1 VARPLDAAPPGLSV
15 TARHL
20 RPEVDEAEA
29 TRRNRGENGGLLA
42 HIVHAFA
49 PVAAPHKIELVWAPV
64 YLVTIAVDHR
74 GQASRTVCSVDALS
88 GAFAIFDAHAAVEPG
103 VPDGETFAPL
113 LSTDDAERI
122 ARESLVLTILR
133 RRGRAG
139 KPVPRET
146 ESVELLRWP
155 YWVFYHRRRGGVID
169 IRVWDGVTGGRAG
182 HKIMLGLM
190 EAFRAAARAQT
201 TD

>member
-1 VARPLDAAPPGLSV
+1 M
-15 TARHL
+15 RHL

-29 TRRNRGENGGLLA
+29 ARRDRGEHGGLLA

-49 PVAAPHKIELVWAPV
+49 PVSAPHKTELVWAPV
-64 YLVTIAVDHR
+64 YLVTIALEHR
-74 GQASRTVCSVDALS
+74 GQSSRTTCTVDGLS
-88 GAFAIFDAHAAVEPG
+88 GAFAIFDAHAAIQPG
-103 VPDGETFAPL
+103 EPDGETFAPVW
-113 LSTDDAERI
+113 SVEDAERT
-122 ARESLVLTILR
+122 AREWLMLTILR

-169 IRVWDGVTGGRAG
+169 IRVLDGVTGARAG
-182 HKIMLGLM
+182 HKIKLGLI
-190 EAFRAAARAQT
+190 EAFRAAARR
-201 TD
+201 